1 MAVTLNEEQE
11 WPGMGQTDR
20 ERGAGAGGAF
30 EDPLSPLSGSHP
42 NTSLRKQCYEEE
54 KRWGLHHVKLSLL
67 SLSTA
72 TSLSLGLVL
81 RT

>member
-1 MAVTLNEEQE
+1 MAVTLNGDQE

-30 EDPLSPLSGSHP
+30 EDPLFPLSGSHP
-42 NTSLRKQCYEEE
+42 NTSLRKQCYGEEE
-54 KRWGLHHVKLSLL
+54 VWGPHHVKLSLFF
-67 SLSTA
+67 LSTA
-72 TSLSLGLVL
+72 ASLSLGLVL